1 MPREVKINVSVDS
14 NKAVSNIDTLKKAFQ
29 ELNKE
34 LEKNGKDGALKLK
47 IDLEGVNIKA
57 FKELSSSISKI
68 SKSVDL
74 LNTSMEG
81 LSRNGNVLKVTTNN
95 ISNVTNNANNIV
107 KNYTKGVNNA
117 SKAHQDM
124 TASMIGNLAIINQ
137 LRQSFSY
144 LAKDYADLNDKT
156 FSVGIAGEMDIS
168 GIEKLNRS
176 FSQLAS
182 TVPKSA
188 SELAQAVDDLIRTG
202 RSYEES
208 RKIIEEVARLSVA
221 SGDLLKDTAGVVTKV
236 MVSLGVNAEN
246 AVNTLN
252 TMHSVAIQTASDMNF
267 LSESYKSIAGTIG
280 TYVQSTGL
288 AGEELDNY
296 KQKVLDFA
304 MASTGAMA
312 NLGLSASEAGTKLK
326 NFYSRLSAAEKVARN
341 MFDQEMKIGN
351 VMGEDGKLFD
361 YNALANLAQKDLP
374 KAAEEMSKLYISGK
388 LSYQT
393 LQKLFTARHFTEIIT
408 LLRQINGDV
417 ESFTNGLAKGIDY
430 SNDMYKAMF
439 NITEQSKLLKN
450 NLKDAFQV
458 SLQEGNES
466 LTGLMMLLNDALKND
481 TSTSDEASILDK
493 FFGNLVVNVGASVV
507 EITALAGA
515 VTILKPILMSLK
527 PAILGV
533 ATALGVSTGPV
544 ILAIIASLTG
554 LNALISYIG
563 NTAYNSRKHISDLF
577 TAMNV
582 TPKGLDSIIKDMK
595 ALETDTRLTLNNI
608 DKINNTDLNNII
620 SYNIGFRDVLSES
633 NKELYDILENLDSIN
648 TKSKDLI
655 ELKMSTYK
663 DNIAQITSEIE
674 KLKSSLDSI
683 KSEGSTKLL
692 ESLGVF
698 NKWHVLDSKG
708 IKDVNK
714 VDEIITN
721 FYNKALSLRESI
733 SDDKEYHK
741 ALEGVGR
748 NLGISKSGVKKILLH
763 MEMSGYKDVQEKTKN
778 ITKEIKD
785 QSDSLQIAKKEYD
798 DYYKEATNVGDK
810 YQAYIKKSMTNQY
823 LNTGTLTTLEGKEYK
838 GMEATKYLFSQDV
851 PNIMR
856 EILSDEKD
864 TLASIQKQMTPLLEK
879 EMEGTLNE
887 IDKQL
892 LDNLRKETG
901 ERSAYINTLT
911 TQLNYVSQEK
921 KLTDVERGID
931 KLSSKENLTENES
944 NRLSQLKTEREK
956 ILQTMNDIKGNAKEL
971 GVELLNV
978 SGMMSLIDEG
988 TWSWI
993 NSLEKTPNT
1002 LKKSQSY
1009 LEILLRSRI
1018 QENSEIAKHNVK
1030 ELEGLDTLKE
1040 REKIELESENK
1051 KAVAR
1056 KNSNKY
1062 TLESINF
1069 SKQQYELEL
1078 ALEKI
1083 GKTKGQQVALEY
1095 EYRLKT
1101 LKANKEISA
1110 QELKDAKSAL
1120 SKRTGGVGGN
1130 IVQEMLKTDPTDI
1143 KRLEE
1148 LGKQYTAL
1156 FPKEMTGEAGKQ
1168 AKETQKAIIEYIK
1181 SAIEDKKAYQDIG
1194 VNLANSI
1201 DEAIKNISTINPFE
1215 KLYEYSAQ
1223 YISDYKNKIQEAYSS
1238 QKDEVWKAY
1247 GLEDMSVDDALLTTY
1262 EELQLAKE
1270 ALLDVD
1276 LKQQILRKL
1285 NLEDEEQL
1293 AIYVEALE
1301 QKYED
1306 IVKQKDAEIS
1316 KNEQLLKLE
1325 QQRLNVYNNIGSVIS
1340 KLGSVSNSESLSNL
1354 GEVFSSFGDVNKFM
1368 ADSKND
1374 FKWADITSEITNGI
1388 QNGLDKIDTDK
1399 VSANLSNAFSSAL
1412 EHMNMG
1418 SSIGSFIGG
1427 ITGGGQSSTAA
1438 GTLAGLATGLAGMS
1452 SPYGMAI
1459 QAGAS
1464 LIGGMFDSSSSDQ
1477 AEADKKTKESNK
1489 LYNKNT
1495 EALQD
1500 LADRMSSLSGGV
1512 DSLNSSLISAFS
1524 KIPTVSNLN
1533 NVTDALTSMYNTM
1546 NKTRIFNDVAYQVTK
1561 TKSSKGF
1568 LGIGG
1573 GSTSWTETIEVSV
1586 QEMLNKYGFK
1596 GAIED
1601 MTSDQLRAF
1610 SKWLDDFDMGDSDNF
1625 SILADAI
1632 EDYAES
1638 LDTMEKNIEKF
1649 FYDTTMESFEGIS
1662 SLEQE
1667 ELRQQIED
1675 FYKELGLQIDD
1686 AMSAQIDALA
1696 EQMSVMVTIM
1706 QDVRSDFVS
1715 NWREMGTD
1723 AGKTFVQSMSPYI
1736 DAILTNISQIYYDV
1750 YFSDINDQLEVEFKN
1765 LSEKLVELKK
1775 QGRDLDWDNVAKEL
1789 SSSFGDVLYIINA
1802 TKEETE
1808 SFNTVLLQLQKQA
1821 LESGLSLSEIF
1832 DLGLVTGTQETVIDT
1847 FKDALSSSEANSAFT
1862 AIGDMVGETIGEA
1875 LVNKMIDNMMSD
1887 KILEVSAQ
1895 LDKIVSGNLSFDS
1908 LAGLASDAMSVGL
1921 MLESERLRY
1930 QSIVDMFNWD
1940 KDITYQNENST
1951 IEYQTGSSTQSVYNY
1966 YLTSTVDAGAVVESD
1981 SVERL
1986 ADELL
1991 DIMLEKLKTDKG
2003 IDLKKL

>member
-1 MPREVKINVSVDS
+1 M
-14 NKAVSNIDTLKKAFQ
+14 
-29 ELNKE
+29 
-34 LEKNGKDGALKLK
+34 
-47 IDLEGVNIKA
+47 
-57 FKELSSSISKI
+57 
-68 SKSVDL
+68 
-74 LNTSMEG
+74 
-81 LSRNGNVLKVTTNN
+81 
-95 ISNVTNNANNIV
+95 
-107 KNYTKGVNNA
+107 
-117 SKAHQDM
+117 
-124 TASMIGNLAIINQ
+124 
-137 LRQSFSY
+137 
-144 LAKDYADLNDKT
+144 
-156 FSVGIAGEMDIS
+156 
-168 GIEKLNRS
+168 
-176 FSQLAS
+176 
-182 TVPKSA
+182 
-188 SELAQAVDDLIRTG
+188 
-202 RSYEES
+202 
-208 RKIIEEVARLSVA
+208 
-221 SGDLLKDTAGVVTKV
+221 
-236 MVSLGVNAEN
+236 
-246 AVNTLN
+246 
-252 TMHSVAIQTASDMNF
+252 
-267 LSESYKSIAGTIG
+267 
-280 TYVQSTGL
+280 
-288 AGEELDNY
+288 
-296 KQKVLDFA
+296 
-304 MASTGAMA
+304 
-312 NLGLSASEAGTKLK
+312 EAGTKLK

-361 YNALANLAQKDLP
+361 YSALANLAQKDLP
-374 KAAEEMSKLYISGK
+374 KAAEEMSKLYLNGK

-458 SLQEGNES
+458 SLQEGNKS
-466 LTGLMMLLNDALKND
+466 LTGLMMIIND
-481 TSTSDEASILDK
+481 TFQEGNKNATEEVSSTDSAL
-493 FFGNLVVNVGASVV
+493 GNLLVNLGLTTA

-515 VTILKPILMSLK
+515 LTILKPIAMSAVGALG
-527 PAILGV
+527 AIGATVGVSAGAVAGAIV
-533 ATALGVSTGPV
+533 ATLM
-544 ILAIIASLTG
+544 G
-554 LNALISYIG
+554 LNYVLKKVG
-563 NTAYNSRKHISDLF
+563 DNAYDTKKAISDLF
-577 TAMNV
+577 NAMNT
-582 TPKGLDSIIKDMK
+582 TPKGIEELMKNVKII
-595 ALETDTRLTLNNI
+595 ETDLDLTLKNI
-608 DKINNTDLNNII
+608 NKINNTDLNSII
-620 SYNIGFRDVLSES
+620 ESNIGFRDVLSES
-633 NKELYDILENLDSIN
+633 NSELYDILENLDKIN
-648 TKSKDLI
+648 DVNKSLADVTLEEYRKEIDR
-655 ELKMSTYK
+655 LKESSK
-663 DNIAQITSEIE
+663 SLGDQLDRIKESGSKKLIE
-674 KLKSSLDSI
+674 KLGYDKFILIDENQEYDPKNIDKTISSFYNAVLDLRTRISDEKQLEEAIRNVGLKMGFNEAGI
-683 KSEGSTKLL
+683 KKLL
-692 ESLGVF
+692 IEM
-698 NKWHVLDSKG
+698 D
-708 IKDVNK
+708 
-714 VDEIITN
+714 IT
-721 FYNKALSLRESI
+721 
-733 SDDKEYHK
+733 
-741 ALEGVGR
+741 
-748 NLGISKSGVKKILLH
+748 
-763 MEMSGYKDVQEKTKN
+763 GYKDVQKN
-778 ITKEIKD
+778 VESVTKELDKNKEA
-785 QSDSLQIAKKEYD
+785 LQNATKQYN
-798 DYYKEATNVGDK
+798 DYYKEAVNTGDK
-810 YQAYIKKSMTNQY
+810 YQAYVKKSMTSQY
-823 LNTGTLTTLEGKEYK
+823 LNTGTLTTLEGKEYR

-851 PNIMR
+851 PSIMR

-864 TLASIQKQMTPLLEK
+864 TLANIQKQMTPLLEK
-879 EMEGTLNE
+879 EMEGTLSE
-887 IDKQL
+887 IDREL
-892 LDNLRKETG
+892 LEKLRTETG
-901 ERSAYINTLT
+901 ERSAYINTLLG
-911 TQLNYVSQEK
+911 QANY
-921 KLTDVERGID
+921 ID
-931 KLSSKENLTENES
+931 KEKELADINRSISNYSKKSTMTDSDIN
-944 NRLSQLKTEREK
+944 QLKQLESTKDNLIKEMNNIK
-956 ILQTMNDIKGNAKEL
+956 TGSDDLKNGILNIDDAIKLIGKDTIDW
-971 GVELLNV
+971 VEN
-978 SGMMSLIDEG
+978 
-988 TWSWI
+988 
-993 NSLEKTPNT
+993 LEKTPNI
-1002 LKKSQSY
+1002 LKKVQTY
-1009 LEILLRSRI
+1009 METVLRLEI
-1018 QENSEIAKHNVK
+1018 QKNSEGAKYNSK
-1030 ELEGLDTLKE
+1030 EIDALETLADIQK
-1040 REKIELESENK
+1040 REIESENK

-1156 FPKEMTGEAGKQ
+1156 FPKEMTSEYGKQ

-1181 SAIEDKKAYQDIG
+1181 SAIDDKKAYQDIG

-1340 KLGSVSNSESLSNL
+1340 KLGSVTNSESLSNL
-1354 GEVFSSFGDVNKFM
+1354 GEVFSSFGDVSKFM
-1368 ADSKND
+1368 VDSKND
-1374 FKWADITSEITNGI
+1374 FDWSEMTK
-1388 QNGLDKIDTDK
+1388 GLQEGFDRVDTGK
-1399 VSANLSNAFSSAL
+1399 LFANMSKSLESAL
-1412 EHMNMG
+1412 GHMNMG

-1427 ITGGGQSSTAA
+1427 ITGGGQSSTIA
-1438 GTLAGLATGLAGMS
+1438 GNLAGLGTGLVGS
-1452 SPYGMAI
+1452 LTSGQSMAI
-1459 QAGAS
+1459 QAGVS
-1464 LIGGMFDSSSSDQ
+1464 LVSSLFDSSSSDQ
-1477 AEADKKTKESNK
+1477 AEADRKTKESNK

-1512 DSLNSSLISAFS
+1512 DSLNSSLMSAFS

-1625 SILADAI
+1625 SILANAI

-1675 FYKELGLQIDD
+1675 FYKDLGLQIDD
-1686 AMSAQIDALA
+1686 AMSIQIDALA

-1750 YFSDINDQLEVEFKN
+1750 YFSDINDQLEEEFKN

-1775 QGRDLDWDNVAKEL
+1775 QGQDLNWDDVAKEL
-1789 SSSFGDVLYIINA
+1789 SVSFGDVISVINT
-1802 TKEETE
+1802 TKDETE
-1808 SFNTVLLQLQKQA
+1808 SFNTILLELQKQA

-1847 FKDALSSSEANSAFT
+1847 FKDALSSSEADSAFT

-1930 QSIVDMFNWD
+1930 QSIVDMFDWD
-1940 KDITYQNENST
+1940 KDITYASEDNTINYSSGTSSQN
-1951 IEYQTGSSTQSVYNY
+1951 VYNVY
-1966 YLTSTVDAGAVVESD
+1966 VNGTVEAGAVIESD

-1986 ADELL
+1986 L
-1991 DIMLEKLKTDKG
+1991 DAITDQLIENLKVNKG
-2003 IDLKKL
+2003 IDLKKLQ

>member
-1 MPREVKINVSVDS
+1 M
-14 NKAVSNIDTLKKAFQ
+14 
-29 ELNKE
+29 
-34 LEKNGKDGALKLK
+34 
-47 IDLEGVNIKA
+47 
-57 FKELSSSISKI
+57 
-68 SKSVDL
+68 
-74 LNTSMEG
+74 
-81 LSRNGNVLKVTTNN
+81 
-95 ISNVTNNANNIV
+95 
-107 KNYTKGVNNA
+107 
-117 SKAHQDM
+117 
-124 TASMIGNLAIINQ
+124 
-137 LRQSFSY
+137 
-144 LAKDYADLNDKT
+144 
-156 FSVGIAGEMDIS
+156 
-168 GIEKLNRS
+168 
-176 FSQLAS
+176 
-182 TVPKSA
+182 
-188 SELAQAVDDLIRTG
+188 
-202 RSYEES
+202 
-208 RKIIEEVARLSVA
+208 
-221 SGDLLKDTAGVVTKV
+221 
-236 MVSLGVNAEN
+236 
-246 AVNTLN
+246 
-252 TMHSVAIQTASDMNF
+252 
-267 LSESYKSIAGTIG
+267 
-280 TYVQSTGL
+280 
-288 AGEELDNY
+288 
-296 KQKVLDFA
+296 
-304 MASTGAMA
+304 
-312 NLGLSASEAGTKLK
+312 EAGTKLK

-361 YNALANLAQKDLP
+361 YSALASLAQKDLP

-458 SLQEGNES
+458 SLQEGNKS
-466 LTGLMMLLNDALKND
+466 LTGLMMVIND
-481 TSTSDEASILDK
+481 TFKENNKNATEEVSKTDSALGSLLV
-493 FFGNLVVNVGASVV
+493 NLGLTTAEV
-507 EITALAGA
+507 TALAGA
-515 VTILKPILMSLK
+515 LTILKPIVMSAMGALG
-527 PAILGV
+527 AIGTAVGVSAGAVAGAIV
-533 ATALGVSTGPV
+533 ATLM
-544 ILAIIASLTG
+544 G
-554 LNALISYIG
+554 LNYVLKKVG
-563 NTAYNSRKHISDLF
+563 DNAYDTKKAISDLF
-577 TAMNV
+577 NAMNT
-582 TPKGLDSIIKDMK
+582 TPKGIEEFMKNVKIIESDM
-595 ALETDTRLTLNNI
+595 ELTLKNI
-608 DKINNTDLNNII
+608 EKVNDTDLNRII
-620 SYNIGFRDVLSES
+620 DSNIGFRDVLVES
-633 NKELYDILENLDSIN
+633 NSELYDILENLDKIN
-648 TKSKDLI
+648 DINQGLADITLEGYRQ
-655 ELKMSTYK
+655 EL
-663 DNIAQITSEIE
+663 A
-674 KLKSSLDSI
+674 KLKDTGESLRLELEKI
-683 KSEGSTKLL
+683 KKSGVDKLL
-692 ESLGVF
+692 ENIGDKF
-698 NKWHVLDSKG
+698 NLLNDTELSNLNNKLEKNPYLNTDKVVDNKISDFYNSVLDLRTK
-708 IKDVNK
+708 ITDEKQLEEAIAK
-714 VDEIITN
+714 VG
-721 FYNKALSLRESI
+721 AR
-733 SDDKEYHK
+733 
-741 ALEGVGR
+741 
-748 NLGISKSGVKKILLH
+748 LGFSEKGVKNLLIN
-763 MEMSGYKDVQEKTKN
+763 MDITGYKDVQNSVQNTTKAL
-778 ITKEIKD
+778 KD
-785 QSDSLQIAKKEYD
+785 NEESIQNVKKAYD
-798 DYYKEATNVGDK
+798 DFYKEATNVGDK
-810 YQAYIKKSMTNQY
+810 YQAYIKKSQVNQY
-823 LNTGTLTTLEGKEYK
+823 LNTGSITTLEGKTYEGK
-838 GMEATKYLFSQDV
+838 DAIKHIFSQDFTSIANDV
-851 PNIMR
+851 
-856 EILSDEKD
+856 LAHEKD
-864 TLASIQKQMTPLLEK
+864 SLAEMQKKMVPLREKQMQGALTDMEAELLKSLEK
-879 EMEGTLNE
+879 ETGDKNAFVNALSTRISY
-887 IDKQL
+887 ID
-892 LDNLRKETG
+892 NM
-901 ERSAYINTLT
+901 
-911 TQLNYVSQEK
+911 QE
-921 KLTDVERGID
+921 LTDLESRIGT
-931 KLSSKENLTENES
+931 LSSKGSLTESES
-944 NRLSQLKTEREK
+944 NELSRLESKK
-956 ILQTMNDIKGNAKEL
+956 NNVLQAISGIKEEANKL
-971 GVELLNV
+971 GVELLTLDQFM
-978 SGMMSLIDEG
+978 GLIDES
-988 TWSWI
+988 TFEWLS
-993 NSLEKTPNT
+993 SLEKTPSIFKQGQT
-1002 LKKSQSY
+1002 Y
-1009 LEILLRSRI
+1009 LEIMLRLYM
-1018 QENSEIAKHNVK
+1018 QKNSEVAEYNSKEIKGLETVGDIK
-1030 ELEGLDTLKE
+1030 KSELET
-1040 REKIELESENK
+1040 ENK

-1130 IVQEMLKTDPTDI
+1130 VVQEMLKTDPTDI

-1156 FPKEMTGEAGKQ
+1156 FPKEMTGEYGKQ

-1181 SAIEDKKAYQDIG
+1181 SAIDDKKAYQDIG

-1201 DEAIKNISTINPFE
+1201 DEAIKNISTMNPFE

-1247 GLEDMSVDDALLTTY
+1247 GLGDMSVDDALLTTY

-1285 NLEDEEQL
+1285 NLEDEKQL
-1293 AIYVEALE
+1293 AVYVKELE

-1306 IVKQKDAEIS
+1306 IAKQKDAEIS

-1340 KLGSVSNSESLSNL
+1340 KLGSVSNNESLSNL

-1388 QNGLDKIDTDK
+1388 QNGLDKVDTDK
-1399 VSANLSNAFSSAL
+1399 LSANLSNAFSSAL

-1452 SPYGMAI
+1452 GPYGMAI

-1464 LIGGMFDSSSSDQ
+1464 LIGGLFDSSSSDQ

-1601 MTSDQLRAF
+1601 MTSDQLRSF

-1625 SILADAI
+1625 SILASAI

-1638 LDTMEKNIEKF
+1638 LDTMEKNIENF

-1675 FYKELGLQIDD
+1675 FYKDLGLQIDE
-1686 AMSAQIDALA
+1686 AMSVQIDALA

-1706 QDVRSDFVS
+1706 QDVRGQFVS

-1750 YFSDINDQLEVEFKN
+1750 YFSDINDQLEEEFKN

-1775 QGRDLDWDNVAKEL
+1775 QGQDLNWDDVTKEL
-1789 SSSFGDVLYIINA
+1789 SSSFGDVISVINA
-1802 TKEETE
+1802 TKGETE
-1808 SFNTVLLQLQKQA
+1808 SFNTILLELQKQA

-1832 DLGLVTGTQETVIDT
+1832 ELGLVTGTQQTVIDT
-1847 FKDALSSSEANSAFT
+1847 FKDALSSSEADSAFT

-1875 LVNKMIDNMMSD
+1875 LVNKMVDNMMSD
-1887 KILEVSAQ
+1887 KILEMSAQ

-1921 MLESERLRY
+1921 MLENERLRY

-1940 KDITYQNENST
+1940 KDITYQNENNT

-2003 IDLKKL
+2003 IDLRK

>member
-1 MPREVKINVSVDS
+1 M
-14 NKAVSNIDTLKKAFQ
+14 
-29 ELNKE
+29 
-34 LEKNGKDGALKLK
+34 
-47 IDLEGVNIKA
+47 
-57 FKELSSSISKI
+57 
-68 SKSVDL
+68 
-74 LNTSMEG
+74 
-81 LSRNGNVLKVTTNN
+81 
-95 ISNVTNNANNIV
+95 
-107 KNYTKGVNNA
+107 
-117 SKAHQDM
+117 
-124 TASMIGNLAIINQ
+124 
-137 LRQSFSY
+137 
-144 LAKDYADLNDKT
+144 
-156 FSVGIAGEMDIS
+156 
-168 GIEKLNRS
+168 
-176 FSQLAS
+176 
-182 TVPKSA
+182 
-188 SELAQAVDDLIRTG
+188 
-202 RSYEES
+202 
-208 RKIIEEVARLSVA
+208 
-221 SGDLLKDTAGVVTKV
+221 
-236 MVSLGVNAEN
+236 
-246 AVNTLN
+246 
-252 TMHSVAIQTASDMNF
+252 
-267 LSESYKSIAGTIG
+267 
-280 TYVQSTGL
+280 
-288 AGEELDNY
+288 
-296 KQKVLDFA
+296 
-304 MASTGAMA
+304 
-312 NLGLSASEAGTKLK
+312 EAGTKLK

-361 YNALANLAQKDLP
+361 YSALASLAQKDLP
-374 KAAEEMSKLYISGK
+374 KAAEEMSKLYLNGK

-458 SLQEGNES
+458 SLQEGNKS
-466 LTGLMMLLNDALKND
+466 LTGLMMIIND
-481 TSTSDEASILDK
+481 TFKENNKNATEEVSSTDSAL
-493 FFGNLVVNVGASVV
+493 GNLLVNLGLTTA

-515 VTILKPILMSLK
+515 LTILKPIAMSAVGALG
-527 PAILGV
+527 AIGATVGVSAGAVAGAIV
-533 ATALGVSTGPV
+533 ATLM
-544 ILAIIASLTG
+544 G
-554 LNALISYIG
+554 LNYILKKVG
-563 NTAYNSRKHISDLF
+563 DNAYDTKKAISDLF
-577 TAMNV
+577 NAMNT
-582 TPKGLDSIIKDMK
+582 TPKGIEELMKNVKII
-595 ALETDTRLTLNNI
+595 ETDLDLTLKNI

-620 SYNIGFRDVLSES
+620 DSKIGFRDVLSES
-633 NKELYDILENLDSIN
+633 NGELYDILENLDKIN
-648 TKSKDLI
+648 DVNNSLADVTLEEYRKEIDKLKESSKSLGDQLDRIKESGSKKL
-655 ELKMSTYK
+655 
-663 DNIAQITSEIE
+663 IE
-674 KLKSSLDSI
+674 KLGYDKFILIDENQEYDPKNIDKTISSFYNAVLDLRTRISDEKQLEEAIRNVGLKMGFNEAGI
-683 KSEGSTKLL
+683 KKLL
-692 ESLGVF
+692 IEM
-698 NKWHVLDSKG
+698 D
-708 IKDVNK
+708 
-714 VDEIITN
+714 IT
-721 FYNKALSLRESI
+721 
-733 SDDKEYHK
+733 
-741 ALEGVGR
+741 
-748 NLGISKSGVKKILLH
+748 
-763 MEMSGYKDVQEKTKN
+763 GYKDVQKN
-778 ITKEIKD
+778 VESVTKELDKNKEA
-785 QSDSLQIAKKEYD
+785 LQNATKQYN
-798 DYYKEATNVGDK
+798 DYYKEAVNTGDK
-810 YQAYIKKSMTNQY
+810 YQAYVKKSMTNQY

-851 PNIMR
+851 PSIMR

-887 IDKQL
+887 IDKEL
-892 LDNLRKETG
+892 LEKLRTETG
-901 ERSAYINTLT
+901 ERSAYINTLLG
-911 TQLNYVSQEK
+911 QVNY
-921 KLTDVERGID
+921 ID
-931 KLSSKENLTENES
+931 KEKELADINRSISNYSKKSTMTDS
-944 NRLSQLKTEREK
+944 DIDQLKQLESIRDNLIKE
-956 ILQTMNDIKGNAKEL
+956 MDDIKTGSGDLKKDILNIDDAINLVGKDTINW
-971 GVELLNV
+971 VEN
-978 SGMMSLIDEG
+978 
-988 TWSWI
+988 
-993 NSLEKTPNT
+993 LEKTPSI
-1002 LKKSQSY
+1002 LKKIQTY
-1009 LEILLRSRI
+1009 METVLRLEI
-1018 QENSEIAKHNVK
+1018 QKNSEGSKYNSK
-1030 ELEGLDTLKE
+1030 EIDALETLADIQK
-1040 REKIELESENK
+1040 REIETENK
-1051 KAVAR
+1051 KAIAR

-1148 LGKQYTAL
+1148 LGKKYTAL
-1156 FPKEMTGEAGKQ
+1156 FPKEMTGEYGKQ

-1293 AIYVEALE
+1293 AIYVKALE

-1306 IVKQKDAEIS
+1306 ITKQKDAEIS

-1340 KLGSVSNSESLSNL
+1340 KLGSVANSESLSNL
-1354 GEVFSSFGDVNKFM
+1354 GEVFSSFGDVSKFM

-1374 FKWADITSEITNGI
+1374 FDWSEMTK
-1388 QNGLDKIDTDK
+1388 GLQEGFDKVDTDK
-1399 VSANLSNAFSSAL
+1399 LFANMSKSLESAL
-1412 EHMNMG
+1412 EHMSMG

-1427 ITGGGQSSTAA
+1427 ITGGGQSSTIA
-1438 GTLAGLATGLAGMS
+1438 GTLAGLGTGLVGS
-1452 SPYGMAI
+1452 LTSGQSMAI

-1464 LIGGMFDSSSSDQ
+1464 LIGGLFDSNSSDQ

-1586 QEMLNKYGFK
+1586 DEMLRKYGFK

-1601 MTSDQLRAF
+1601 MTSNQLRAF
-1610 SKWLDDFDMGDSDNF
+1610 ASWLDDYDMGDSDNF
-1625 SILADAI
+1625 STLAGAI

-1638 LDTMEKNIEKF
+1638 LDTMEKNIENF

-1675 FYKELGLQIDD
+1675 FYKDLGLQIDD
-1686 AMSAQIDALA
+1686 VMSAQIDSLA

-1715 NWREMGTD
+1715 DWREMGTD

-1750 YFSDINDQLEVEFKN
+1750 YFSDINDQLEEEFKN

-1775 QGRDLDWDNVAKEL
+1775 QGQDLNWDNVAKEL

-1832 DLGLVTGTQETVIDT
+1832 DLGLVTDTQQTVIDT

-1875 LVNKMIDNMMSD
+1875 LVNKIIDNMMSD
-1887 KILEVSAQ
+1887 KILEMSAQ

-1921 MLESERLRY
+1921 MMSQESQRLSAIKDLFAWEKDVTY
-1930 QSIVDMFNWD
+1930 QS
-1940 KDITYQNENST
+1940 NEDSVQYSHGT
-1951 IEYQTGSSTQSVYNY
+1951 SQSVQNIYN
-1966 YLTSTVDAGAVVESD
+1966 LSTNMDVSNLVEAD
-1981 SVERL
+1981 SIERL

-2003 IDLKKL
+2003 IDLRK

>member
-1 MPREVKINVSVDS
+1 MPREVKINVNVDS
-14 NKAVSNIDTLKKAFQ
+14 NKAVSNINTLKKAFQ

-47 IDLEGVNIKA
+47 IDLEGVDVKA
-57 FKELSSSISKI
+57 FKELSSSLSKI

-81 LSRNGNVLKVTTNN
+81 LSRNGNVLKVTTSN

-107 KNYTKGVNNA
+107 KNYNKSVNNA
-117 SKAHQDM
+117 SRAHQDM

-221 SGDLLKDTAGVVTKV
+221 SGDSLKDTAGVVTKV

-246 AVNTLN
+246 TVNTLN

-361 YNALANLAQKDLP
+361 YSALASLAQRDLP

-393 LQKLFTARHFTEIIT
+393 MQKLFTARHFTEIIT

-417 ESFTNGLAKGIDY
+417 DSFTNGLAKGIDY

-466 LTGLMMLLNDALKND
+466 LTGLMMVINDALKND

-544 ILAIIASLTG
+544 ILAIITSLTG

-563 NTAYNSRKHISDLF
+563 NTAYNSRKHITDLF

-595 ALETDTRLTLNNI
+595 VLETDTRLTLNNI

-620 SYNIGFRDVLSES
+620 SSNIGFRDVLSES

-708 IKDVNK
+708 IKDINK
-714 VDEIITN
+714 VDEIITA
-721 FYNKALSLRESI
+721 FYNKALNLRELI
-733 SDDKEYHK
+733 SDDKEYQK
-741 ALEGVGR
+741 ALEGVGQ

-785 QSDSLQIAKKEYD
+785 QSDSLRIAKKEYD

-810 YQAYIKKSMTNQY
+810 YQAYIKKSMTSQY
-823 LNTGTLTTLEGKEYK
+823 LNTGTLTTLEGKEYR

-851 PNIMR
+851 SSIMR

-887 IDKQL
+887 MDAQL
-892 LDNLRKETG
+892 LKSLREETG

-911 TQLNYVSQEK
+911 TQLNYISQEK

-931 KLSSKENLTENES
+931 KLSSKESLTENES
-944 NRLSQLKTEREK
+944 NKLSQLKTEREK
-956 ILQTMNDIKGNAKEL
+956 ILQIMNDIKGNAKEL

-978 SGMMSLIDEG
+978 DGVMSLIDKG

-1002 LKKSQSY
+1002 LKKVQSY

-1018 QENSEIAKHNVK
+1018 QENSEVAKYNVK

-1130 IVQEMLKTDPTDI
+1130 IVQEMLKTDTTDI

-1148 LGKQYTAL
+1148 LGKKYTAL

-1181 SAIEDKKAYQDIG
+1181 SAIDDKKAYQDIG

-1201 DEAIKNISTINPFE
+1201 DEAIKNISTMNPFE

-1247 GLEDMSVDDALLTTY
+1247 GLGDMSVDDALLTTY

-1276 LKQQILRKL
+1276 LKQQIIRKL
-1285 NLEDEEQL
+1285 NLEDEKQL
-1293 AIYVEALE
+1293 AIYVKELE
-1301 QKYED
+1301 KKYED
-1306 IVKQKDAEIS
+1306 IAKQKDAEIS

-1325 QQRLNVYNNIGSVIS
+1325 QQRLNVYNNIGNVIS

-1354 GEVFSSFGDVNKFM
+1354 GEVFSSFGDVSKFM

-1374 FKWADITSEITNGI
+1374 FDWSEMTK
-1388 QNGLDKIDTDK
+1388 GLQEGFDKVDTDK
-1399 VSANLSNAFSSAL
+1399 LFANMSKSLESAL
-1412 EHMNMG
+1412 EHMSMG

-1427 ITGGGQSSTAA
+1427 ITGGGQSSTIA
-1438 GTLAGLATGLAGMS
+1438 GTLAGLGTGLAGDS
-1452 SPYGMAI
+1452 LTSGQAMAI

-1464 LIGGMFDSSSSDQ
+1464 LIGGLFDSSSSDQ
-1477 AEADKKTKESNK
+1477 AEADRKTKESNK

-1601 MTSDQLRAF
+1601 MTSDQLRSF

-1625 SILADAI
+1625 SILAGAI

-1638 LDTMEKNIEKF
+1638 LDTMEKNIENF

-1675 FYKELGLQIDD
+1675 FYKDLGLQIDE
-1686 AMSAQIDALA
+1686 AMSIQIDALA

-1706 QDVRSDFVS
+1706 QDVRGQFVS

-1750 YFSDINDQLEVEFKN
+1750 YFSDINDQLEEEFKN

-1775 QGRDLDWDNVAKEL
+1775 QGQDLNWDDVAKEL
-1789 SSSFGDVLYIINA
+1789 SSSFGDVISVINA
-1802 TKEETE
+1802 TKSETE
-1808 SFNTVLLQLQKQA
+1808 SFNTILLELQKQA

-1832 DLGLVTGTQETVIDT
+1832 ELGLVTGTQQTVIDT
-1847 FKDALSSSEANSAFT
+1847 FKDALSSSEADSAFI

-1921 MLESERLRY
+1921 MMSQESQRLEAIR
-1930 QSIVDMFNWD
+1930 DMFSWD
-1940 KDITYQNENST
+1940 KDITYASEDNT
-1951 IEYQTGSSTQSVYNY
+1951 INYSSGTSQSVQNIYN
-1966 YLTSTVDAGAVVESD
+1966 LSTNMDVSNLVEAD
-1981 SVERL
+1981 SIERL

-1991 DIMLEKLKTDKG
+1991 DIMLEKLKIDKG
-2003 IDLKKL
+2003 IDLRK

>member
-1 MPREVKINVSVDS
+1 M
-14 NKAVSNIDTLKKAFQ
+14 
-29 ELNKE
+29 
-34 LEKNGKDGALKLK
+34 
-47 IDLEGVNIKA
+47 
-57 FKELSSSISKI
+57 
-68 SKSVDL
+68 
-74 LNTSMEG
+74 
-81 LSRNGNVLKVTTNN
+81 
-95 ISNVTNNANNIV
+95 
-107 KNYTKGVNNA
+107 
-117 SKAHQDM
+117 
-124 TASMIGNLAIINQ
+124 
-137 LRQSFSY
+137 
-144 LAKDYADLNDKT
+144 
-156 FSVGIAGEMDIS
+156 
-168 GIEKLNRS
+168 
-176 FSQLAS
+176 
-182 TVPKSA
+182 
-188 SELAQAVDDLIRTG
+188 
-202 RSYEES
+202 
-208 RKIIEEVARLSVA
+208 
-221 SGDLLKDTAGVVTKV
+221 
-236 MVSLGVNAEN
+236 
-246 AVNTLN
+246 
-252 TMHSVAIQTASDMNF
+252 
-267 LSESYKSIAGTIG
+267 
-280 TYVQSTGL
+280 
-288 AGEELDNY
+288 
-296 KQKVLDFA
+296 
-304 MASTGAMA
+304 
-312 NLGLSASEAGTKLK
+312 EAGTKLK

-361 YNALANLAQKDLP
+361 YSALANLAQKDLP
-374 KAAEEMSKLYISGK
+374 KAAEEMSKLYLNGK

-458 SLQEGNES
+458 SLQEGNKS
-466 LTGLMMLLNDALKND
+466 LTGLMMVIND
-481 TSTSDEASILDK
+481 TFQKGNKNATEEVSSTDSALGSLLV
-493 FFGNLVVNVGASVV
+493 NLGLTTA

-515 VTILKPILMSLK
+515 LTILKPIAMS
-527 PAILGV
+527 AVG
-533 ATALGVSTGPV
+533 ALGAIGSTVGVSAGAV
-544 ILAIIASLTG
+544 AVAIVAALMG
-554 LNALISYIG
+554 LNYILKKVG
-563 NTAYNSRKHISDLF
+563 DNAYDTKKAISDLF
-577 TAMNV
+577 NAMNT
-582 TPKGLDSIIKDMK
+582 TPKGIEELMKNVKIIESDM
-595 ALETDTRLTLNNI
+595 ELTLKNI
-608 DKINNTDLNNII
+608 EKVNDTDLNRII
-620 SYNIGFRDVLSES
+620 DSNIGFRDVLVES
-633 NKELYDILENLDSIN
+633 NSELYDILENLDKIN
-648 TKSKDLI
+648 DINQGLADITLEGYKQELAKLKDTGESLRLELEKIRESGSKKLI
-655 ELKMSTYK
+655 ETLGYDKFILMDENQEYNPKNIDKTISSFYNAVLDLKTRISDEKQLEEAIKSLGLKM
-663 DNIAQITSEIE
+663 
-674 KLKSSLDSI
+674 
-683 KSEGSTKLL
+683 G
-692 ESLGVF
+692 F
-698 NKWHVLDSKG
+698 N
-708 IKDVNK
+708 
-714 VDEIITN
+714 E
-721 FYNKALSLRESI
+721 
-733 SDDKEYHK
+733 
-741 ALEGVGR
+741 
-748 NLGISKSGVKKILLH
+748 SGVKKLLIN
-763 MEMSGYKDVQEKTKN
+763 MDITGYKDIQNSVQNTTKAL
-778 ITKEIKD
+778 KENEEAI
-785 QSDSLQIAKKEYD
+785 QNVKKVYD
-798 DYYKEATNVGDK
+798 DFYKEATNVGDK
-810 YQAYIKKSMTNQY
+810 YQAYIKKNQINQY
-823 LNTGTLTTLEGKEYK
+823 LNTGAITTLEGKEYK
-838 GMEATKYLFSQDV
+838 GKDTIKYIFSQDFTSIV
-851 PNIMR
+851 NDV
-856 EILSDEKD
+856 LADEKD
-864 TLASIQKQMTPLLEK
+864 SLSEMQKKMIPLREKQMQGALNDMEAELLKNLEK
-879 EMEGTLNE
+879 ETGDRNAFVNALSTRVSY
-887 IDKQL
+887 ID
-892 LDNLRKETG
+892 
-901 ERSAYINTLT
+901 AM
-911 TQLNYVSQEK
+911 QE
-921 KLTDVERGID
+921 LTDLEARIGT
-931 KLSSKENLTENES
+931 LSSKGSLTKRES
-944 NRLSQLKTEREK
+944 NELSGLESKKNNVVQAISEIKEEANK
-956 ILQTMNDIKGNAKEL
+956 I
-971 GVELLNV
+971 GVELLTLDQFM
-978 SGMMSLIDEG
+978 GLIDES
-988 TWSWI
+988 TFEWL
-993 NSLEKTPNT
+993 NSLEKTPSI
-1002 LKKSQSY
+1002 LKKGQTY
-1009 LEILLRSRI
+1009 LETILRLNI
-1018 QENSEIAKHNVK
+1018 QKNSEVDEYNSKEIRGLETISGIKKDEIA
-1030 ELEGLDTLKE
+1030 
-1040 REKIELESENK
+1040 SENK
-1051 KAVAR
+1051 KAIAR

-1101 LKANKEISA
+1101 LKANKEISS

-1130 IVQEMLKTDPTDI
+1130 IVQEMLKTDPADI

-1148 LGKQYTAL
+1148 LGKKYTAL
-1156 FPKEMTGEAGKQ
+1156 FPKEMIGDAGKQ
-1168 AKETQKAIIEYIK
+1168 ASETQKAIIAYIK
-1181 SAIEDKKAYQDIG
+1181 SAIDDKKAYQDIG

-1201 DEAIKNISTINPFE
+1201 DEAIKNISTMNPFE

-1247 GLEDMSVDDALLTTY
+1247 GLGDMSVDDALLTTY
-1262 EELQLAKE
+1262 EELRLAKE
-1270 ALLDVD
+1270 SLLDVD
-1276 LKQQILRKL
+1276 LKQQIIKKL
-1285 NLEDEEQL
+1285 NLEDEKQL
-1293 AIYVEALE
+1293 DIYVKELE
-1301 QKYED
+1301 QKYSD

-1325 QQRLNVYNNIGSVIS
+1325 QQRLNVYNNIGSVMS

-1354 GEVFSSFGDVNKFM
+1354 GEVFSSFGEVSKFM

-1388 QNGLDKIDTDK
+1388 QNGLDKVDTDK
-1399 VSANLSNAFSSAL
+1399 LSANLSNAFSSAL

-1418 SSIGSFIGG
+1418 SSIGNFIGG
-1427 ITGGGQSSTAA
+1427 ITGGGQSSTIA
-1438 GTLAGLATGLAGMS
+1438 GTLAGLGTGLVGS
-1452 SPYGMAI
+1452 LTSGQSMAI

-1464 LIGGMFDSSSSDQ
+1464 LIGGLFDSSSSDQ

-1561 TKSSKGF
+1561 TKKSKGF

-1586 QEMLNKYGFK
+1586 QEMLNKYGFE

-1610 SKWLDDFDMGDSDNF
+1610 SKWLDNFDMGDSDNF

-1662 SLEQE
+1662 SLQQE

-1675 FYKELGLQIDD
+1675 FYKDLGLQIDD

-1696 EQMSVMVTIM
+1696 QQMSVMVTIM
-1706 QDVRSDFVS
+1706 QDVRGQFVS

-1736 DAILTNISQIYYDV
+1736 DAMLTNISQIYYDV
-1750 YFSDINDQLEVEFKN
+1750 YFSDINDQLEEEFKT
-1765 LSEKLVELKK
+1765 LSEKLVELKR
-1775 QGRDLDWDNVAKEL
+1775 QGQSLNWDNVAKEL
-1789 SSSFGDVLYIINA
+1789 SSSFGDVISIINA
-1802 TKEETE
+1802 TKDETE
-1808 SFNTVLLQLQKQA
+1808 SFNTILLELQKQA

-1832 DLGLVTGTQETVIDT
+1832 DLGLATGTQQTVIDT
-1847 FKDALSSSEANSAFT
+1847 FKDALSSSEADSAFT

-1887 KILEVSAQ
+1887 KILEMSAQ
-1895 LDKIVSGNLSFDS
+1895 LDKIVSGNLSFDN

-1921 MLESERLRY
+1921 MMSQESQRL
-1930 QSIVDMFNWD
+1930 SAIKDLFDWD
-1940 KDITYQNENST
+1940 KDITYQNENNT

-2003 IDLKKL
+2003 IDLRK

>member
-1 MPREVKINVSVDS
+1 M
-14 NKAVSNIDTLKKAFQ
+14 
-29 ELNKE
+29 
-34 LEKNGKDGALKLK
+34 
-47 IDLEGVNIKA
+47 
-57 FKELSSSISKI
+57 
-68 SKSVDL
+68 
-74 LNTSMEG
+74 
-81 LSRNGNVLKVTTNN
+81 
-95 ISNVTNNANNIV
+95 
-107 KNYTKGVNNA
+107 
-117 SKAHQDM
+117 
-124 TASMIGNLAIINQ
+124 
-137 LRQSFSY
+137 
-144 LAKDYADLNDKT
+144 
-156 FSVGIAGEMDIS
+156 
-168 GIEKLNRS
+168 
-176 FSQLAS
+176 
-182 TVPKSA
+182 
-188 SELAQAVDDLIRTG
+188 
-202 RSYEES
+202 
-208 RKIIEEVARLSVA
+208 
-221 SGDLLKDTAGVVTKV
+221 
-236 MVSLGVNAEN
+236 
-246 AVNTLN
+246 
-252 TMHSVAIQTASDMNF
+252 
-267 LSESYKSIAGTIG
+267 
-280 TYVQSTGL
+280 
-288 AGEELDNY
+288 
-296 KQKVLDFA
+296 
-304 MASTGAMA
+304 
-312 NLGLSASEAGTKLK
+312 EAGTKLK

-361 YNALANLAQKDLP
+361 YSALANLAQKDLP
-374 KAAEEMSKLYISGK
+374 KAAEEMSKLYLNGK

-458 SLQEGNES
+458 SLQEGNKS
-466 LTGLMMLLNDALKND
+466 LTGLMMVIND
-481 TSTSDEASILDK
+481 TFQEDNKNATEEVSSTDSALGSLLV
-493 FFGNLVVNVGASVV
+493 NLGLTTA

-515 VTILKPILMSLK
+515 LTILKPIAMSAVGALG
-527 PAILGV
+527 AIGATVGVSAGAVAGAIV
-533 ATALGVSTGPV
+533 ATLM
-544 ILAIIASLTG
+544 G
-554 LNALISYIG
+554 LNYILKKVG
-563 NTAYNSRKHISDLF
+563 DNAYDTKKAISDLF
-577 TAMNV
+577 NAMNT
-582 TPKGLDSIIKDMK
+582 TPKGIEELMKNVKII
-595 ALETDTRLTLNNI
+595 ETDLDLTLKNI
-608 DKINNTDLNNII
+608 DKINNTDLDNII
-620 SYNIGFRDVLSES
+620 DSNIGFRDVLSES
-633 NKELYDILENLDSIN
+633 NGELYDILENLDKIN
-648 TKSKDLI
+648 DVNKSLADVTLEEYRKEIDK
-655 ELKMSTYK
+655 LKESSK
-663 DNIAQITSEIE
+663 SLGDQLDRIKESGSKKLIE
-674 KLKSSLDSI
+674 KLGYDKFILIDENQEYDPKNIDKTISSFYNAVLDLRTRISDEKQLEEAIRNVGLKMGFNEAGI
-683 KSEGSTKLL
+683 KKLL
-692 ESLGVF
+692 IEM
-698 NKWHVLDSKG
+698 D
-708 IKDVNK
+708 
-714 VDEIITN
+714 IT
-721 FYNKALSLRESI
+721 
-733 SDDKEYHK
+733 
-741 ALEGVGR
+741 
-748 NLGISKSGVKKILLH
+748 
-763 MEMSGYKDVQEKTKN
+763 GYKDVQKN
-778 ITKEIKD
+778 VESVTKELDKNKEA
-785 QSDSLQIAKKEYD
+785 LQNATKQYN
-798 DYYKEATNVGDK
+798 DYYKEAVNTGDK
-810 YQAYIKKSMTNQY
+810 YQAYVKKSMTSQY
-823 LNTGTLTTLEGKEYK
+823 LNTGTLTTLEGKEYR

-851 PNIMR
+851 PSIMR

-887 IDKQL
+887 IDAQL
-892 LDNLRKETG
+892 LKSLRKETG
-901 ERSAYINTLT
+901 ERSAYINTLLG
-911 TQLNYVSQEK
+911 QVNY
-921 KLTDVERGID
+921 ID
-931 KLSSKENLTENES
+931 KEKELADINRSISNYSKKSTMTDS
-944 NRLSQLKTEREK
+944 DIDQLKQLESIRDNLIKEMDDMKTGSGDLK
-956 ILQTMNDIKGNAKEL
+956 KDILNIDDAINLVGKDTINW
-971 GVELLNV
+971 VEN
-978 SGMMSLIDEG
+978 
-988 TWSWI
+988 
-993 NSLEKTPNT
+993 LEKTPSI
-1002 LKKSQSY
+1002 LKKVQTY
-1009 LEILLRSRI
+1009 METVLRLEI
-1018 QENSEIAKHNVK
+1018 QKNSEGSKYNSK
-1030 ELEGLDTLKE
+1030 EIDALETLADIQK
-1040 REKIELESENK
+1040 REIETENK

-1148 LGKQYTAL
+1148 LGKKYTAL

-1247 GLEDMSVDDALLTTY
+1247 GLGDMSVDDALLTTY
-1262 EELQLAKE
+1262 EELQSVKQS
-1270 ALLDVD
+1270 LLDVD
-1276 LKQQILRKL
+1276 LKQQIIKKL
-1285 NLEDEEQL
+1285 NLEDEKQL
-1293 AIYVEALE
+1293 AIYVKELE
-1301 QKYED
+1301 QKYSD

-1325 QQRLNVYNNIGSVIS
+1325 QQRLNVYNNLGSVIS

-1427 ITGGGQSSTAA
+1427 ITGGGQSSTIA
-1438 GTLAGLATGLAGMS
+1438 GTLAGLGTGLVGS
-1452 SPYGMAI
+1452 LTSGQSMAI

-1464 LIGGMFDSSSSDQ
+1464 LIGGLFDSSSSDQ

-1546 NKTRIFNDVAYQVTK
+1546 NKTRMFDSVAYQVTK
-1561 TKSSKGF
+1561 TKSSSGF

-1586 QEMLNKYGFK
+1586 QEMLRKYGFK

-1675 FYKELGLQIDD
+1675 FYKDLGLQIDD

-1736 DAILTNISQIYYDV
+1736 DAVLTNISQIYYDV
-1750 YFSDINDQLEVEFKN
+1750 YFSDINDQLEEEFKN

-1775 QGRDLDWDNVAKEL
+1775 QGQDLNWDDVAKEL
-1789 SSSFGDVLYIINA
+1789 SSSFGDVISVINA
-1802 TKEETE
+1802 TKDETE
-1808 SFNTVLLQLQKQA
+1808 SFNTILLELQKQA

-1875 LVNKMIDNMMSD
+1875 LVNKMIDNMMGD
-1887 KILEVSAQ
+1887 KILEMSAQ

-1921 MLESERLRY
+1921 MMSQESQRL
-1930 QSIVDMFNWD
+1930 SAIKDLFDWN
-1940 KDITYQNENST
+1940 KDITYQNNEDSVQYSHGT
-1951 IEYQTGSSTQSVYNY
+1951 SQSITNVYN
-1966 YLTSTVDAGAVVESD
+1966 LSTNMDVSNLVEAD
-1981 SVERL
+1981 SIERL

-1991 DIMLEKLKTDKG
+1991 DIMIEKLKTDKG
-2003 IDLKKL
+2003 IDLRK